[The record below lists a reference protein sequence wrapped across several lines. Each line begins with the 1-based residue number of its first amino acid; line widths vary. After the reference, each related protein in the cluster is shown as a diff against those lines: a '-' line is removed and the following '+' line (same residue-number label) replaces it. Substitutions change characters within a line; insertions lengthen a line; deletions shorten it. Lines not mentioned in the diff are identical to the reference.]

1 MTRLTPIQI
10 DENTLIY
17 IESTDD
23 LEIPAETVKTE
34 GRVAKGVINVPDKQQ
49 ILQNFQTIEDT
60 IRTYTTYTLNAFRN
74 LAIANIEEV
83 TLQFGVEIGG
93 EVGIPYITKGTAKSN
108 LNITVNGT

>member
-34 GRVAKGVINVPDKQQ
+34 GRVAKGGTSIPDKQQ
-49 ILQNFQTIEDT
+49 ILQNF
-60 IRTYTTYTLNAFRN
+60 
-74 LAIANIEEV
+74 
-83 TLQFGVEIGG
+83 
-93 EVGIPYITKGTAKSN
+93 
-108 LNITVNGT
+108 

>member
-23 LEIPAETVKTE
+23 LEIPAETLKTE
-34 GRVAKGVINVPDKQQ
+34 GRVAKGVITVPDKQQ

-74 LAIANIEEV
+74 LADR
-83 TLQFGVEIGG
+83 
-93 EVGIPYITKGTAKSN
+93 KS
-108 LNITVNGT
+108 VV